1 MRYEILGPLQVVDRD
16 RVMSVG
22 APKVETL
29 LALLLIHANQLVTIE
44 QMLAECWTG
53 TPPRRA
59 VAGLHVYVSQLRKA
73 LREPAGR
80 GGPILTRP
88 PGYLLRVAPDQIDFV
103 AFLRGC
109 DAGRGRLRAGQP
121 EQAVAYLSE
130 ALAHW
135 RGPVPD
141 HLQQGP
147 ALSPF
152 AARLTEARLDCLEM
166 LGEARLAA
174 GRHREAVGP
183 LRWLVLEHPLREP
196 FYYQLM
202 IALYRCQRQVEAV
215 HVYQSARHNLGQE
228 LQLEPCRALQQLY
241 LTILSGTDPVNNHF
255 EGEHHA
261 TPGHLPAVAGRVPP
275 A

>member
-1 MRYEILGPLQVVDRD
+1 VVDRD
-16 RVMSVG
+16 RVTSVG

-29 LALLLIHANQLVTIE
+29 LALLLIHANHVVTID
-44 QMLAECWTG
+44 QMLAECWLG
-53 TPPRRA
+53 SPPRRA
-59 VAGLHVYVSQLRKA
+59 VASLHVYVSQLRKA
-73 LREPAGR
+73 LRQPAGR
-80 GGPILTRP
+80 DEPIVTRR

-103 AFLRGC
+103 AFLRGF
-109 DAGRGRLRAGQP
+109 DAGRECLRAGQP
-121 EQAVAYLSE
+121 EQAVAHLSE

-135 RGPVPD
+135 RGPVLD

-152 AARLTEARLDCLEM
+152 VAQLTEARLDCLQM

-174 GRHREAVGP
+174 GRHSEAVGQ

-202 IALYRCQRQVEAV
+202 VALYRCQRQVEAL
-215 HVYQSARHNLGQE
+215 HVYQSARRNLGQE
-228 LQLEPCRALQQLY
+228 LQLEPSRALQQLY
-241 LTILSGTDPVNNHF
+241 LTILSGTDPVNEHF

-261 TPGHLPAVAGRVPP
+261 TPGHLPVVVGRMPP